1 MLAFMAQMFS
11 FVGELL
17 KCATLKVLGDKF
29 PKTLYKAKKQL
40 GVQADTFAKYV
51 SCTKCHTIYTLDKSR
66 RVSNSPIVSAASPRT
81 VCLVIQG
88 ITACTNYLN
97 LQYC

>member
-17 KCATLKVLGDKF
+17 KCASLKVLRDKF
-29 PKTLYKAKKQL
+29 PKTLYKAKKRL

-51 SCTKCHTIYTLDKSR
+51 
-66 RVSNSPIVSAASPRT
+66 
-81 VCLVIQG
+81 
-88 ITACTNYLN
+88 
-97 LQYC
+97 